1 MLVYQRVFFDTV
13 SQDVHVFSRGFAHDP
28 TPSFTTI
35 SNFKYCV
42 PWENVDIA
50 SPCKA
55 VSSQACSETEVP
67 WSQAG
72 QTWAGAVVHI
82 ASNSQIRREA
92 FVC

>member
-1 MLVYQRVFFDTV
+1 MQGNCLLVFFWLFLLGTG
-13 SQDVHVFSRGFAHDP
+13 Q
-28 TPSFTTI
+28 I
-35 SNFKYCV
+35 SHFPV
-42 PWENVDIA
+42 ERIIPV
-50 SPCKA
+50 A